1 MFVYVGATNRP
12 QDLDKAIQR
21 RMPAT
26 FRINLP
32 DRTQRNKILKL
43 ILRHEPVA
51 VDVDTERIAA
61 QTENLSGSDLFEL
74 CRNASVYRV
83 RDFIAQSNHSPLQV
97 SIKFIYPLIY
107 HSNYIPNNTYLG
119 FYLYHAFFFLECL
132 VFVAKYYSL

>member
-32 DRTQRNKILKL
+32 DLSQRNNILKL
-43 ILRHEPVA
+43 ILRNEPVA
-51 VDVDTERIAA
+51 ADVDTKRIAQ

-83 RDFIAQSNHSPLQV
+83 RDYMALINHSPLQV
-97 SIKFIYPLIY
+97 SFSLLTFY
-107 HSNYIPNNTYLG
+107 HHNF
-119 FYLYHAFFFLECL
+119 FYSPQQ
-132 VFVAKYYSL
+132 K